1 MAAEPNPKKRK
12 HNNSLV
18 LLRKQVLRERTD
30 DPSSDSDEE
39 EGILDKDEILAF
51 FNNGTKQELTAIQG
65 CGEKKAEILMKM
77 RPFEGWEDL
86 HSKFQSIRNI
96 YSNGVALLNLQ
107 KDMERLMK
115 KCEKMA
121 GSEIVEGS
129 TSGESSKKLTEQPK
143 SIPNGLKLTRHQMK
157 GLNWL
162 VWRHEKNLN
171 GILVDQLR
179 SGEIT
184 KSVTFLAHLKELG
197 YKGPHLII
205 VNSISKWLNELASW
219 GPNLKVLHYQGLTQI
234 VEKTVEHDVILTTY
248 NLVCVAVCGSVL
260 FRKLNFHYVIFD
272 EACSVLKNMS
282 NYRYG
287 ILMRVQAQAFRKL
300 LLLNRYPLQNNMHEL
315 MSLLVF
321 VLPEMF
327 AYKEQLEKMLLMF
340 PKTRDEDDRTKFE
353 MDRIQHAKRI
363 MKQLSFIYSGNLGPY
378 PVTKGNECIEGQQ
391 QQPPPPHSVGSD
403 HVINEVM
410 AIRDRLLQGLDQE
423 YNVVYIDIVTEVISK
438 LESCVITKDA
448 LKATRLGKHINQL
461 RRKTNDRE
469 LALRA
474 WNLIKKWQEFLP
486 TSEDSDKDIQI
497 ILENIQDKQPEPTAA
512 GDDIRTIQ
520 TKYPDISIQCNNRPQ
535 KTMSQARLI
544 TISKP
549 GGQKT
554 LALGKGGPV
563 VQTNPRPMLPQHP
576 PYRSD
581 IQTPMG
587 GQNTPP
593 LVQAPKVK
601 PQASVLTFD
610 SMETTKSQF
619 ICHMC
624 LRSPTASYVLNCG
637 HLPFCEKCSN
647 LFIRETRKCPLCK
660 SKVIS
665 KQRVY
670 LDLMKTKANADEKD
684 DANVISLDDDSRDAI

>member
-18 LLRKQVLRERTD
+18 LLRKQVLRKRTD

-39 EGILDKDEILAF
+39 EGILNKDDILAF

-65 CGEKKAEILMKM
+65 CGEKKVEILMKM
-77 RPFEGWEDL
+77 RPFEGLEDL
-86 HSKFQSIRNI
+86 HSKFQSIKNI
-96 YSNGVALLNLQ
+96 YSNGVELLNLQ

-115 KCEKMA
+115 RCEKMA
-121 GSEIVEGS
+121 GPEIVEGS
-129 TSGESSKKLTEQPK
+129 TSEESSKNLTEQPK
-143 SIPNGLKLTRHQMK
+143 SIPNGLKMTRNQLN

-162 VWRHEKNLN
+162 VWRHKKNLN
-171 GILVDQLR
+171 GILVDEFSL
-179 SGEIT
+179 GKIT
-184 KSVTFLAHLKELG
+184 QSVTFLAHLKELG
-197 YKGPHLII
+197 FKGPHLIV
-205 VNSISKWLNELASW
+205 VNSISNWLYELASW
-219 GPNLKVLHYQGLTQI
+219 GPNLKVLHYRGSANELTKI
-234 VEKTVEHDVILTTY
+234 IEKTVEFDVILATY
-248 NLVCVAVCGSVL
+248 NMVISCTDSVL

-282 NYRYG
+282 GYKYG
-287 ILMRVQAQAFRKL
+287 ILMRVQDQAFRKL
-300 LLLNRYPLQNNMHEL
+300 LLLTRNPLQNNMPEL

-327 AYKEQLEKMLLMF
+327 PDQEKLEKMLLMF
-340 PKTRDEDDRTKFE
+340 PKARNGGERTKFE
-353 MDRIQHAKRI
+353 IDRIQHAKRI
-363 MKQLSFIYSGNLGPY
+363 MKQLSFIYS
-378 PVTKGNECIEGQQ
+378 VNEGIEGQQ

-423 YNVVYIDIVTEVISK
+423 YNVVDIDIVTEVISK
-438 LESCVITKDA
+438 LESYVITKDA

-474 WNLIKKWQEFLP
+474 KNLIKKWQEFLP
-486 TSEDSDKDIQI
+486 TSEDSDEDIQI
-497 ILENIQDKQPEPTAA
+497 IHENIQDKQPEPAAA

-520 TKYPDISIQCNNRPQ
+520 TKYPDISIQYNNRPQ

-563 VQTNPRPMLPQHP
+563 VQTNPGPMLPQRP

-601 PQASVLTFD
+601 PQASVLTLD

-637 HLPFCEKCSN
+637 HLPFCEECSN
-647 LFIRETRKCPLCK
+647 LFIREKRKCPLCK

-684 DANVISLDDDSRDAI
+684 DANVISLDDDSQDAI